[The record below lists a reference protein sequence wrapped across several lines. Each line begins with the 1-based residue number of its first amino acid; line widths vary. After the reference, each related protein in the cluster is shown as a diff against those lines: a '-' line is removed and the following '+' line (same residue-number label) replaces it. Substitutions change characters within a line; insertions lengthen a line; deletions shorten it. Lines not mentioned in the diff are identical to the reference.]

1 MSLGTAFT
9 VLFASKVGIPISTT
23 HCMVGAVL
31 CVGIARSNPK
41 GVSWKTF
48 RNILFAW
55 LVTTPVAGLVSAGVA
70 WLLVHFIL
78 GTY

>member
-1 MSLGTAFT
+1 
-9 VLFASKVGIPISTT
+9 
-23 HCMVGAVL
+23 L
-31 CVGIARSNPK
+31 CVGLARSNPK